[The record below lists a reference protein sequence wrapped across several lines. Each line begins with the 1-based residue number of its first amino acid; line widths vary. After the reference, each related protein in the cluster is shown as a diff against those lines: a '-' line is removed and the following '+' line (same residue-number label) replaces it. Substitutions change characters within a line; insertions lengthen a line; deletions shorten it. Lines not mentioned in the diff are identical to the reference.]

1 VSHDLAPVL
10 VRRRGVARRADRA
23 RGLLTRRI
31 GRPSRARAF
40 RAYSSMPSRRA
51 CAVAIAAYVLESRM
65 LSESLREQAS
75 ALRVLATYFK
85 AHLIRDD
92 LLRLAKRC
100 EELADEIERE
110 IKGHGSISC

>member
-1 VSHDLAPVL
+1 
-10 VRRRGVARRADRA
+10 
-23 RGLLTRRI
+23 
-31 GRPSRARAF
+31 
-40 RAYSSMPSRRA
+40 
-51 CAVAIAAYVLESRM
+51 M

-100 EELADEIERE
+100 EELADEIERD